1 MHGYQFKD
9 ARDYR
14 DGNWLRATAV
24 CSANGASVV
33 VSGPFIRN
41 TEIKTWQLAVDVLS
55 TKLEGAAALD
65 CLEPELYVT
74 LKAGSLGA
82 VEMDVEITP
91 DNLAQEHR
99 FSFSID
105 QSYLS
110 RLSSQCAR
118 VLENFPIR

>member
-1 MHGYQFKD
+1 
-9 ARDYR
+9 
-14 DGNWLRATAV
+14 
-24 CSANGASVV
+24 
-33 VSGPFIRN
+33 
-41 TEIKTWQLAVDVLS
+41 
-55 TKLEGAAALD
+55 LEGQATLD
-65 CLEPELYVT
+65 CLEPELSVT

-82 VEMDVEITP
+82 VAMDVEITP

-118 VLENFPIR
+118 VLESFPIRQA